1 MFFFHTG
8 EQSNSCYINTPEQ
21 GFTEGGYK
29 LFKSLKV
36 WLYWNST
43 YQHCNGK
50 SWQTLQ
56 LVSHWVSE
64 QPGLLRF
71 ITDAEEQDNVIAVY
85 CRCLSLL
92 LSFSLVQEG
101 GMKMEHFDLSC
112 FINALRMSNGHSWA
126 STPLLRLTWWK
137 QWIIEYMRFSSFFS
151 GRLSV

>member
-1 MFFFHTG
+1 MLFFHTG
-8 EQSNSCYINTPEQ
+8 EQSYSCYINTPEQ
-21 GFTEGGYK
+21 VFTEGGYK
-29 LFKSLKV
+29 LFKSLKA

-43 YQHCNGK
+43 YQHWNGK

-85 CRCLSLL
+85 RRCLSHL

-101 GMKMEHFDLSC
+101 VMKMERVDLSC
-112 FINALRMSNGHSWA
+112 FINTLRMSTGRSWA
-126 STPLLRLTWWK
+126 STPLPRLAWWK
-137 QWIIEYMRFSSFFS
+137 EWIIECMLFSPFFS
-151 GRLSV
+151 GRLSL